1 MKIRVIAPII
11 SDEFNSEIL
20 EEASQFKAP
29 DMEIDVVNLSRG
41 PASIESHYD
50 EILAAYHVV
59 ELVRQ
64 AEKDGIEGV
73 FVDCFGD
80 PGVDAARELV
90 GIPVVGGFQPAV
102 LTASLVAGK
111 WSVVTVLQSV
121 VPMINDLARKLG
133 VEKNMVSVRDID
145 TPVLEL
151 TDKGLMERR
160 LLESIQKA
168 VHDDG
173 AEAIV
178 LGCTGMLGLADRL
191 EKDLAKKGVSVPVI
205 DPTTSA
211 IGFLEMLIRRNVTQS
226 SLTYPRPTEKER
238 KL

>member
-1 MKIRVIAPII
+1 MRIRVIAPII
-11 SDEFNSEIL
+11 SDVFNEEIL
-20 EEASQFKAP
+20 KEASQFRGP
-29 DMEIDVVNLSRG
+29 DMDIDVVNLSKG

-59 ELVRQ
+59 ELVVQ
-64 AEKDGIEGV
+64 AEKQGIDGV

-80 PGVDAARELV
+80 PGVDASRELV
-90 GIPVVGGFQPAV
+90 RIPVVGGFQPAV
-102 LTASLVAGK
+102 LTASIIAGK

-133 VEKNMVSVRDID
+133 VEKNMVSVRDIN

-160 LLESIQKA
+160 LRESIEKA
-168 VHDDG
+168 VHQDG

-191 EKDLAKKGVSVPVI
+191 EKDMAKRGVPVPVI
-205 DPTTSA
+205 DPTASA
-211 IGFLEMLIRRNVTQS
+211 IGFLEMLIRCNVTQS
-226 SLTYPRPTEKER
+226 FLTYPRPSDKER